1 VPPMSTPMLS
11 NGTGEIRAM
20 LRRVGVPKVVSLR
33 PSS

>member
-1 VPPMSTPMLS
+1 MLS

-20 LRRVGVPKVVSLR
+20 LRRVAIPKVVSLQ